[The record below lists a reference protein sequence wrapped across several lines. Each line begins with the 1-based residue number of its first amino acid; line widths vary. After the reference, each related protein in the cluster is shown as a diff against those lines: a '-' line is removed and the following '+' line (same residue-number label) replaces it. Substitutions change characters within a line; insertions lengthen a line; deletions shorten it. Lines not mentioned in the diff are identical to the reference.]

1 MIFFYKFNQFLNQN
15 QNNQKIFMKYSM
27 YFLKIAFILLVFS
40 LSAPAQERY
49 KDEITD
55 SVNMETYTYAFKD
68 GQSLDLDAYFPAFD
82 SQTNRPLVIYVH
94 GGGFSG
100 GERDE
105 PGIQEFCRKLARRGY
120 VAASMSYR
128 LTRKG
133 TATGFGCDCPAVD
146 KLNTFH
152 QSVEDVQDATFFMIQ
167 NLAKMGIDPQKII
180 LSGSSAGAE
189 AVLNAAY
196 QPPYCYGLD
205 SGPVSYAGV
214 ISMAGA
220 IPDTSRIFKESAVPS
235 LLFHGT
241 CDNLVPYASASHHY
255 CKESQPGYLVLHG
268 AHTIAEKLKTTET
281 PYWLYT
287 YCNSAH
293 EIAGRPMSA
302 NFNEIIDFC
311 YTFVMNNG
319 TEQRVTVIKSDS
331 KPCEYQTFNFCNE

>member
-1 MIFFYKFNQFLNQN
+1 
-15 QNNQKIFMKYSM
+15 MKYS
-27 YFLKIAFILLVFS
+27 FLISKVTILLLFFN
-40 LSAPAQERY
+40 QNTQGQQRY
-49 KDEITD
+49 KEEITD
-55 SVNMETYTYAFKD
+55 SVRIETFTYAFKD
-68 GQSLDLDAYFPAFD
+68 NQSLDLDAYFPAFD
-82 SQTNRPLVIYVH
+82 NQVNRPLFIYMH
-94 GGGFSG
+94 GGGFSAG
-100 GERDE
+100 VRND
-105 PGIQEFCRKLARRGY
+105 PGTREFCQRIARRGY
-120 VAASMSYR
+120 VAVSISYR

-133 TATGFGCDCPAVD
+133 TETAFGCNCPAVD

-152 QSVEDVQDATFFMIQ
+152 EAVEDIQDATFFLIQ
-167 NLAKMGIDPQKII
+167 NRDKMGIDPQKII

-189 AVLNAAY
+189 GVLNAAY

-220 IPDTSRIFKESAVPS
+220 IPDTSRIYKESAIPS

-268 AHTIAEKLKTTET
+268 GYTIARKLKQTGT

-287 YCNSAH
+287 YCNAAH
-293 EIAGRPMSA
+293 EIAGDPMHR
-302 NFNEIIDFC
+302 NFNEIIEFC
-311 YTFVMNNG
+311 YSFVLNKN
-319 TEQRVTVIKSDS
+319 TEQRVTVIKTDK